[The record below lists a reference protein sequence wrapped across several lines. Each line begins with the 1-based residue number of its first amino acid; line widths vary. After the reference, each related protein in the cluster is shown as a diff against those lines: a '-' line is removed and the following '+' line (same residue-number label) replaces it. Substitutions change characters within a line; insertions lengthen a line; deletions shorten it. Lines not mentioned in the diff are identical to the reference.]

1 MSRVKGYAMD
11 LETTLEKAEVIS
23 LDARRLAKRVGIH
36 IDTEVVHNLNS
47 ESLVDIDK
55 RLNEILQS
63 VEDLREINVK
73 LQDLINGI
81 ERKGLV

>member
-1 MSRVKGYAMD
+1 MD

-23 LDARRLAKRVGIH
+23 LDERRLANRVGIH

-55 RLNEILQS
+55 RLNELLQS
-63 VEDLREINVK
+63 VEDLREINEK
-73 LQDLINGI
+73 LQDLVHDI

>member
-1 MSRVKGYAMD
+1 MSRVKGYAID
-11 LETTLEKAEVIS
+11 LESTLEKSEVIS
-23 LDARRLAKRVGIH
+23 LDARRLANRVGIH

-55 RLNEILQS
+55 RLNELLQS

-73 LQDLINGI
+73 LQDLINDI

>member
-1 MSRVKGYAMD
+1 MD

-23 LDARRLAKRVGIH
+23 LDARRLANRVGIH

-55 RLNEILQS
+55 RLNELLQS
-63 VEDLREINVK
+63 VEDLREINEK
-73 LQDLINGI
+73 LQVLVHDI

>member
-1 MSRVKGYAMD
+1 MD

-23 LDARRLAKRVGIH
+23 LDARRLANRVGIH

-55 RLNEILQS
+55 RLYELLQS
-63 VEDLREINVK
+63 VEDLREINEK
-73 LQDLINGI
+73 LQDLVHDI

>member
-1 MSRVKGYAMD
+1 MD

-23 LDARRLAKRVGIH
+23 LDARRLANRVGIH

-55 RLNEILQS
+55 RLNELLQS

-73 LQDLINGI
+73 LQDLINDI

>member
-1 MSRVKGYAMD
+1 MD

-23 LDARRLAKRVGIH
+23 LDARRLANRVGIH

-55 RLNEILQS
+55 RLNELLQS

-73 LQDLINGI
+73 LQDLITDI

>member
-11 LETTLEKAEVIS
+11 LEATLEKAEVIS

-36 IDTEVVHNLNS
+36 IDTQVVHDLNT

-55 RLNEILQS
+55 RLNELLQS
-63 VEDLREINVK
+63 VEDLREINEK
-73 LQDLINGI
+73 LQDLMHDI

>member
-1 MSRVKGYAMD
+1 MD

-23 LDARRLAKRVGIH
+23 LDARRLANRVGIH

-55 RLNEILQS
+55 RLNELLQS

>member
-1 MSRVKGYAMD
+1 MD

-36 IDTEVVHNLNS
+36 IDTEGVHNLNS
-47 ESLVDIDK
+47 EALVDIDK

-63 VEDLREINVK
+63 VEELREINVK

>member
-1 MSRVKGYAMD
+1 MD

-23 LDARRLAKRVGIH
+23 LEARRLANRVGIH

-55 RLNEILQS
+55 RLNELLQS

-73 LQDLINGI
+73 LQDLINDI

>member
-1 MSRVKGYAMD
+1 MD

-55 RLNEILQS
+55 RLNELLQS

-73 LQDLINGI
+73 LQDLINDI
-81 ERKGLV
+81 EREGLV

>member
-1 MSRVKGYAMD
+1 MD

-23 LDARRLAKRVGIH
+23 LAARRLANRVGIH

-55 RLNEILQS
+55 RLNELLQS
-63 VEDLREINVK
+63 VEDLREINEK
-73 LQDLINGI
+73 LQDLVHDI

>member
-1 MSRVKGYAMD
+1 MD
-11 LETTLEKAEVIS
+11 LEATLEKAEVIS
-23 LDARRLAKRVGIH
+23 LDARRLANRVGIH

-55 RLNEILQS
+55 RLNELLQS

-73 LQDLINGI
+73 LQDLINDI

>member
-1 MSRVKGYAMD
+1 MD
-11 LETTLEKAEVIS
+11 LETTQETAEVIS
-23 LDARRLAKRVGIH
+23 LDARRLANRVGIH

-55 RLNEILQS
+55 RLNELLQS

-73 LQDLINGI
+73 LQDLINDI

>member
-23 LDARRLAKRVGIH
+23 LDARRLANRVGIH

>member
-1 MSRVKGYAMD
+1 MD
-11 LETTLEKAEVIS
+11 LEPTLEKAEVIS
-23 LDARRLAKRVGIH
+23 LDARRLANRVGIH

-55 RLNEILQS
+55 RLNELLQS

-73 LQDLINGI
+73 LQDLINDI

>member
-23 LDARRLAKRVGIH
+23 LDARRLANRVGIH

-55 RLNEILQS
+55 RLNELLQS

>member
-23 LDARRLAKRVGIH
+23 LDARRLANRVGIH

-55 RLNEILQS
+55 RLNELLQS

-73 LQDLINGI
+73 LQDLINDI

>member
-11 LETTLEKAEVIS
+11 LEATLEKAEVIS
-23 LDARRLAKRVGIH
+23 LDARRLAKRVGIQ
-36 IDTEVVHNLNS
+36 IDTQVVHDLNT
-47 ESLVDIDK
+47 ESLVDIDR
-55 RLNEILQS
+55 RLNELLQS

-73 LQDLINGI
+73 LQDLINDI

>member
-1 MSRVKGYAMD
+1 MD

-23 LDARRLAKRVGIH
+23 LDARRLANRVGIH